1 MRNRNTSRRS
11 IKDSIELISTIK
23 GRRLTKKEI
32 GAITPAVLQNYSN
45 DHDLL
50 TTVNTTVKNIEV
62 TVNKLND
69 NTVTKAEH
77 KELITE
83 LNDHEKRIRDN
94 TTDVSEVKTQI
105 STWGKMILI
114 IIPAVQIAVVIIL
127 HFWTK

>member
-1 MRNRNTSRRS
+1 MKNSP
-11 IKDSIELISTIK
+11 
-23 GRRLTKKEI
+23 LTVNDI
-32 GAITPAVLQNYSN
+32 LAIAKAFTPAPIAPLTPAVLQNYSN